1 MVMQNLTF
9 LLNRNLGFPATDEPW
24 KTILSSEGIT
34 ADVTTDVTKMNQAL
48 AEGVPDIAY
57 VTGAG
62 YCVMMRNGNQQ
73 YRGLVIA
80 TSKFTGQPAQ
90 RSLLVVRQ
98 DDPAKSLDDLEGSE
112 YGYINRSCSSSFF
125 PPAVLLNQQ
134 GRKLDE
140 FFKLRQVPGWQE
152 RVDAVVGKTIRATM
166 ILEDVWKM
174 TPKNNEQLK
183 IIGEYSHCVPAILI
197 VRTVLTSDV
206 VKELREHLLRYV
218 PNWTNVYGA
227 FRPYY
232 FADVQ
237 TFYHQVGLLPEG
249 EIAAS

>member
-1 MVMQNLTF
+1 MLTQNLTF
-9 LLNRNLGFPATDEPW
+9 LMNKNLGFPATEEPW
-24 KTILSSEGIT
+24 KGILSAEGFT

-48 AEGVPDIAY
+48 EEGDPDVAY

-62 YCVMMRNGNQQ
+62 YCVMMRNGNQH

-90 RSLLVVRQ
+90 CSLLVVRQ

-125 PPAVLLNQQ
+125 PPAILLNQK
-134 GRKLDE
+134 GKKLDT
-140 FFKLRQVPGWQE
+140 FFKLKQVPGWQE
-152 RVDAVVGKTIRATM
+152 RVDAVVAKSIRATM

-174 TPKNNEQLK
+174 TPSNKKHLK
-183 IIGEYSHCVPAILI
+183 IIGEYSRCVPAILI
-197 VRTVLTSDV
+197 VRKGLASVV
-206 VKELREHLLRYV
+206 VKDLQEHLLSYV

-237 TFYHQVGLLPEG
+237 TFYHQVGLLPED
-249 EIAAS
+249 EIKAS